1 MRQRQK
7 GQAVLLQEF
16 GGVGGGLN
24 MFKLESMDAVP
35 DLKNRVGRTKYTAVI
50 SKHVDRLPTE

>member
-1 MRQRQK
+1 
-7 GQAVLLQEF
+7 
-16 GGVGGGLN
+16 